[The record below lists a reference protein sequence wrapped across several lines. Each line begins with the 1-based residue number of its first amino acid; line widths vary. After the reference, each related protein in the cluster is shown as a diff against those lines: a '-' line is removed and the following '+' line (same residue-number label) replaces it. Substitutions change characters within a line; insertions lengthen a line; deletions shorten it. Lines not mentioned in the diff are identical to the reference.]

1 MLKARQ
7 WGGSTETQGWLFE
20 DTILRKGRRSL
31 TIAHDIESANH
42 LRDMS
47 ERYYD
52 NYPLPKPIVKKMTD
66 KTWKFKHQGLESTM
80 RIDTAQNL
88 SAGHSLTINNLHA
101 CLHPDTP
108 VLVESGKQKRIADV
122 VIGDR
127 VITHNG
133 NYGRVILNTKKT
145 WEELPSLGETVV
157 IHPWLGTPVEMTPEH
172 KVFTNRGWVKAGEI
186 TKDDM
191 LAMPVR
197 KITDRIKSLPVNV
210 DHILRRQSG
219 GMQRFGNDSFPI
231 NEETGYF
238 VGYYLAEGCN
248 SKDRFGSPSMLTFAF
263 CQGEK
268 EYADRAIEA
277 VKPFIRRDVDYR
289 LKKDSKTET
298 IRFSNVALCG
308 MIDECFGSKDEKRI
322 PDWVF
327 DCGVE
332 FCRGLV
338 AGYLSG
344 DGSKTPATSNGKYT
358 LNRVSATSTRESIT
372 YQIRDLVAALG
383 IGWGSVSERREG
395 VFYGRNCKRVWTVAF
410 NGDTAKGLREIMQ
423 LKTIESSGIGIRSQK
438 FSIADG
444 YVWIKIKKLAKS
456 FCEEVY
462 DLAIDH
468 DDHSFRTPS
477 FSVSN
482 SELQQWDHGET
493 ILRGLMPTIPNDPD
507 TMVIEE
513 GTGSGVGDF
522 WYDRIQEAMGEQK
535 TWEFVFVPWFELDD
549 AQVNFENGDKFS
561 FEKSL
566 DVDEKLLFEGGVTLE
581 RLNWRRWKL
590 GSEFRS
596 DPEGFKQQYP
606 SNPDE
611 AFLSSGRPVFRPEKV
626 RERMLRSKP
635 PIRQGYLERRGGKV
649 ILVDDPSGYWKLWE
663 EPVIGKKNLYALG
676 EDGSQGKA
684 IIPQLGGKGCDYSAA
699 RIFRRD
705 TRKFVATFH
714 ARLDPDVVS
723 QEVEMASEYFGGREN
738 VGTLIEENPQ
748 GGGNLT
754 IRALKH
760 SPHVRLLRTPVLNKR
775 ADFNKD
781 DEYGWFT
788 KTNTKRLLVDEM
800 KEAIREGTYED
811 FDKETWYECSTYVHD
826 EKGGADAQKGKFDDL
841 VMATGITLQA
851 DKLMPLVFASVAEK
865 KERYAK
871 DIDVPKNFT
880 GVVTKES
887 VMEENYANF

>member
-1 MLKARQ
+1 MKLWQKKIQASRMYQALLASGKDWAKTAEALSVPEKELKYLCMVERFLWDFEDFSEQTLKILPKIGGLQTFRLNTPQRKLLAARDRQRMAGKPVRIRMLKARQ

-101 CLHPDTP
+101 
-108 VLVESGKQKRIADV
+108 
-122 VIGDR
+122 
-127 VITHNG
+127 
-133 NYGRVILNTKKT
+133 
-145 WEELPSLGETVV
+145 
-157 IHPWLGTPVEMTPEH
+157 
-172 KVFTNRGWVKAGEI
+172 
-186 TKDDM
+186 
-191 LAMPVR
+191 
-197 KITDRIKSLPVNV
+197 
-210 DHILRRQSG
+210 
-219 GMQRFGNDSFPI
+219 
-231 NEETGYF
+231 
-238 VGYYLAEGCN
+238 
-248 SKDRFGSPSMLTFAF
+248 
-263 CQGEK
+263 
-268 EYADRAIEA
+268 
-277 VKPFIRRDVDYR
+277 
-289 LKKDSKTET
+289 
-298 IRFSNVALCG
+298 
-308 MIDECFGSKDEKRI
+308 
-322 PDWVF
+322 
-327 DCGVE
+327 
-332 FCRGLV
+332 
-338 AGYLSG
+338 
-344 DGSKTPATSNGKYT
+344 
-358 LNRVSATSTRESIT
+358 
-372 YQIRDLVAALG
+372 
-383 IGWGSVSERREG
+383 
-395 VFYGRNCKRVWTVAF
+395 
-410 NGDTAKGLREIMQ
+410 
-423 LKTIESSGIGIRSQK
+423 
-438 FSIADG
+438 
-444 YVWIKIKKLAKS
+444 
-456 FCEEVY
+456 
-462 DLAIDH
+462 
-468 DDHSFRTPS
+468 
-477 FSVSN
+477 

-566 DVDEKLLFEGGVTLE
+566 NVDEKLLFEGGVTLE

-635 PIRQGYLERRGGKV
+635 PIRQGYLERRSGKV
-649 ILVDDPSGYWKLWE
+649 ILVDDTSGYWKLWE

-851 DKLMPLVFASVAEK
+851 DKLMPMVFASVAEK
-865 KERYAK
+865 KESYSR
-871 DIDVPKNFT
+871 DIDMPIVNQR
-880 GVVTKES
+880 VSKES
-887 VMEENYANF
+887 VMESTYANY